1 MSDQNDGQDDW
12 MPDDPEALYRQLMAQ
27 DPESTLPRF
36 SLGKLCLERRRYPE
50 AAELLRFCVSRQADW
65 ASAWLLLGDALS
77 GAGEREAAREAYERC
92 RQLSIAQH
100 HASMAEEAA
109 EKSAAL

>member
-1 MSDQNDGQDDW
+1 VSDHDDW
-12 MPDDPEALYRQLMAQ
+12 MPEDPEALYRQLMGQ

-36 SLGKLCLERRRYPE
+36 SLGKLCLEKGRFPE
-50 AAELLRFCVSRQADW
+50 AVDQLKFCVAKQGDW

-77 GAGEREAAREAYERC
+77 GAGEREPARDAYERC

-100 HASMAEEAA
+100 HSSLAEEAE
-109 EKSAAL
+109 EKSAALQR

>member
-1 MSDQNDGQDDW
+1 MDDHDDW

-36 SLGKLCLERRRYPE
+36 SLGKLCLEQRRYPE

-65 ASAWLLLGDALS
+65 ASAWLLLGDALA
-77 GAGEREAAREAYERC
+77 GAVEPEPAREAYERC
-92 RQLSIAQH
+92 RQLSVAQH
-100 HASMAEEAA
+100 HSSMAEEAA
-109 EKSAAL
+109 EKTAALG